1 MNWNIPL
8 SMDDLEDLC
17 IRDMSL
23 PELRALLD
31 QLNVLYDEQQG
42 LEPDEEDSDE
52 YDEWQEGLELIDDLI
67 DDIRDRID
75 ELA

>member
-52 YDEWQEGLELIDDLI
+52 YDEWHDDTTHPHYSRTS
-67 DDIRDRID
+67 D
-75 ELA
+75 